1 MHILEFGLILTADFQ
16 GIWSGMIGG
25 TAVQTIILAY
35 LTVKCDWDE
44 EVAHCTLIFFASSVS
59 AYICLSFDLPR
70 VLTASICLLV
80 VMLLYLQAR
89 LASMRMQKW
98 ADDLK

>member
-1 MHILEFGLILTADFQ
+1 MTADFQ

-44 EVAHCTLIFFASSVS
+44 EVAHCTLVFFVSSVS
-59 AYICLSFDLPR
+59 AYIFEFLPCTDRIDLF
-70 VLTASICLLV
+70 VACDASLFAGEV
-80 VMLLYLQAR
+80 NQYENEEMG
-89 LASMRMQKW
+89 
-98 ADDLK
+98 